1 MDKNKRGRPKVH
13 FTEEDRK
20 EALKKSKTKY
30 MLDKEWYCDI
40 CNRKYSLKRKDKH
53 LLTKVHKKNK
63 ERSDREEELE
73 EYMIR
78 RDILLSENIADMDF
92 DTFVKK
98 RKLVDKQLKKEFGR
112 NYKVPE

>member
-1 MDKNKRGRPKVH
+1 MDTGNQQW
-13 FTEEDRK
+13 
-20 EALKKSKTKY
+20 L
-30 MLDKEWYCDI
+30 CDI

-63 ERSDREEELE
+63 ERIEHEEELE

-78 RDILLSENIADMDF
+78 RDVLLMENIGDMDF
-92 DTFVKK
+92 EEFVEKS
-98 RKLVDKQLKKEFGR
+98 KLVDKQLKKEFGR

>member
-1 MDKNKRGRPKVH
+1 MDTGNQQWLCEFCNKN
-13 FTEEDRK
+13 
-20 EALKKSKTKY
+20 
-30 MLDKEWYCDI
+30 
-40 CNRKYSLKRKDKH
+40 YSLNRKDKH

-78 RDILLSENIADMDF
+78 RDILLSENIGDMDF
-92 DTFVKK
+92 EEFLKK
-98 RKLVDKQLKKEFGR
+98 RVLVDKQLKKEFGR

>member
-1 MDKNKRGRPKVH
+1 MD
-13 FTEEDRK
+13 TENRQ
-20 EALKKSKTKY
+20 
-30 MLDKEWYCDI
+30 WFCDI
-40 CNRKYSLKRKDKH
+40 CERNYSLKRKEKH

-92 DTFVKK
+92 EEFLKK
-98 RKLVDKQLKKEFGR
+98 RVLVDKQLKKEFGR

>member
-1 MDKNKRGRPKVH
+1 MDTGNQQWLCEFCNKNYR
-13 FTEEDRK
+13 
-20 EALKKSKTKY
+20 L
-30 MLDKEWYCDI
+30 
-40 CNRKYSLKRKDKH
+40 NRKDKH

-92 DTFVKK
+92 EEFLKK
-98 RKLVDKQLKKEFGR
+98 RVLVDKQLKKEFGR

>member
-1 MDKNKRGRPKVH
+1 MDTGNQQWLCEFCNKN
-13 FTEEDRK
+13 
-20 EALKKSKTKY
+20 
-30 MLDKEWYCDI
+30 
-40 CNRKYSLKRKDKH
+40 YSLNRKDKH

-78 RDILLSENIADMDF
+78 RDILLLENIADMDF
-92 DTFVKK
+92 EEFLKK
-98 RKLVDKQLKKEFGR
+98 RVLVDKQLKKEFGR

>member
-1 MDKNKRGRPKVH
+1 MD
-13 FTEEDRK
+13 TEK
-20 EALKKSKTKY
+20 Q
-30 MLDKEWYCDI
+30 EWYCDI
-40 CNRKYSLKRKDKH
+40 CNKKYSSKRKEKH
-53 LLTKVHKKNK
+53 LLTQVHKKNK

-92 DTFVKK
+92 EEFLKK
-98 RKLVDKQLKKEFGR
+98 RVLVDKQLKKEFGR